1 VGGSPNIKDR
11 PYLLEASIQLASEL
25 ALVGAARRFVDQ
37 AVADWGLDPIR
48 NEARLITSELSANA
62 VLHARTDF
70 GVTLRSDGLDYLRI
84 EVRDEN
90 SRMPSS
96 GAPRQDALSG
106 RGLLIVDGLAT
117 CWGTELDG
125 GGKMVWAE
133 IGRRALSR
141 TDKGSGVRDF
151 AR

>member
-1 VGGSPNIKDR
+1 M
-11 PYLLEASIQLASEL
+11 LEASIQLASEL
-25 ALVGAARRFVDQ
+25 ALVGTARRFVDQ

-48 NEARLITSELSANA
+48 DEARLITSELSANA

-70 GVTLRSDGLDYLRI
+70 GVTLRSNGLDYLRI

-96 GAPRQDALSG
+96 VSPPQEALSG
-106 RGLLIVDGLAT
+106 RGLLIVDALAT
-117 CWGTELDG
+117 CWGTEFDG
-125 GGKMVWAE
+125 GGKVVWAE
-133 IGRRALSR
+133 IGRRALSG
-141 TDKGSGVRDF
+141 TDEGSGVRYF